1 MWDTGEVSSSETS
14 TTYAGA
20 ELLDGA
26 TYYVRAK
33 VSASD
38 FASEWATIS
47 FRMNSTVAVGN
58 LTFDPEYNESNVY
71 TTVEFPTI
79 SSSPVVDSEGDGL
92 YVKYLLSTN
101 SSFTSKVDS
110 STVEVSSSAA
120 SWQPSID
127 PLDNQQYWVKA
138 LSYDG
143 YEFGTETDASTFII
157 NSENDA
163 PNAFTLSS
171 PVGGAEVSTLTPTL
185 DWPDVNDVD
194 PLDVLSYTLY
204 LDTPDPGVTTIE
216 VGTASTYEINTSL
229 DDNTTYYWKV
239 KATDRLGYQ

>member
-1 MWDTGEVSSSETS
+1 MAVQNLDVGGDEDIQHLANHTPVISFDYSDNANQTQTTYQVQVSSQSDFSTIDMWDTGEVSSSETS

-79 SSSPVVDSEGDGL
+79 SSSPVVDSEGDDFS
-92 YVKYLLSTN
+92 VKYLLSTN

-138 LSYDG
+138 LTYDG
-143 YEFGTETDASTFII
+143 YEYGAETDASTFI
-157 NSENDA
+157 
-163 PNAFTLSS
+163 
-171 PVGGAEVSTLTPTL
+171 
-185 DWPDVNDVD
+185 
-194 PLDVLSYTLY
+194 
-204 LDTPDPGVTTIE
+204 
-216 VGTASTYEINTSL
+216 
-229 DDNTTYYWKV
+229 
-239 KATDRLGYQ
+239 